1 MSAVDVAP
9 SRGRLA
15 PAECIF
21 CQLVAGDLPCHQ
33 VYADAAAI
41 AFLDARPASPGHT
54 LVVPRRHVEHL
65 WDGDARSFAAVA
77 ETVHAVAA
85 LLRERLRPDGLTMRQ
100 NTGAASG
107 QDVFHLHVHLV
118 PRWHGD
124 GHIGWPNRPDPA
136 PDPHEILRQL
146 IDPSSIR

>member
-1 MSAVDVAP
+1 MTSPVASCP
-9 SRGRLA
+9 
-15 PAECIF
+15 F
-21 CQLVAGDLPCHQ
+21 CRLVAGELPSYQ
-33 VYADAAAI
+33 VFSDEAAV

-65 WDGDARSFAAVA
+65 WDADADTVAAVA
-77 ETVHAVAA
+77 RTIHATAA
-85 LLRERLRPDGLTMRQ
+85 LLRDRLEPDGLTMRQ

-124 GHIGWPNRPDPA
+124 GHIGWPTRPDPT
-136 PDPHEILRQL
+136 PDPDEILRRL
-146 IDPSSIR
+146 GINRSR